1 MISAADR
8 ELIAARCAVE
18 VELLEDDSARAGD
31 ITVTKLGDANGWWQP
46 DLNDILPSRPRGD
59 YRERTANLL
68 IRDAVEAPAKIAESK
83 LIAGPSGGGSPG
95 IFYRDLRIPEGGL
108 RERFGEILHDLYV
121 IETAGKTRFLFPFHT
136 DLPGNFVFSTNYKMF
151 NGLVL
156 AFLATPGLDGD
167 THNTNL
173 IESFYALF
181 NDDSELSLLD
191 RQALRLARDEARE
204 NGIEKP
210 QRYATAARL
219 FEEYG
224 EKVMID
230 PMFLEAHTLFQRD
243 MLTALDMRSLGRKDR
258 INAVLTVFYLHL
270 ALYFWR
276 AGYSLEEQASSFAR
290 FLVGG
295 LSPAEV
301 MRASDR
307 TLEGS
312 PFRGKIQFRV
322 PSVGPRAV
330 AEGDPCAISFREV
343 NNQRLMRLPVNT
355 SLLGV
360 IRRLI
365 GDNVKTFGD
374 AAVVLAADERR
385 RNSFDAACWLI
396 AFEISDSKLN
406 EEQCEDLRMIARGS
420 NQSGF
425 EALSDV
431 LRKGW
436 RNELRRS
443 TTSITS
449 SLLKRGGKGL
459 AATRGNVQYFEA
471 GQDLLLLLAKLVTG
485 QGAQAVRY
493 ETFVDRM
500 SLYGLAPQ
508 DAREEQMLADVLHS
522 LQLLEKYSDTGEAMY
537 VQHFL

>member
-8 ELIAARCAVE
+8 ELIAARCGVE

-31 ITVTKLGDANGWWQP
+31 ITFAKLSDANEWWRP
-46 DLNDILPSRPRGD
+46 ALKDLLPSRPRGD

-68 IRDAVEAPAKIAESK
+68 IRDAVAGPAKIAESK
-83 LIAGPSGGGSPG
+83 LIAEPNGGSPG
-95 IFYRDLRIPEGGL
+95 IFYRDPRIPEGEL

-121 IETAGKTRFLFPFHT
+121 IETKGKTRFLFPFHT
-136 DLPGNFVFSTNYKMF
+136 DLPGNFIFSTNYKMF
-151 NGLVL
+151 NGLIL

-173 IESFYALF
+173 IESFYRLF

-191 RQALRLARDEARE
+191 RQALRLARDAARE

-210 QRYATAARL
+210 ERNATSVRL
-219 FEEYG
+219 FEAYSD
-224 EKVMID
+224 KVTGD
-230 PMFLEAHTLFQRD
+230 PMFPEAHALFQRD
-243 MLTALDMRSLGRKDR
+243 MLTTLDMRSLGRKDR

-295 LSPAEV
+295 GHSPADV
-301 MRASDR
+301 VRASDR

-330 AEGDPCAISFREV
+330 AEGDPCAISFSEV

-360 IRRLI
+360 IRSLI
-365 GDNVKTFGD
+365 ADNVKTFGD
-374 AAVVLAADERR
+374 AAVILASDERLR
-385 RNSFDAACWLI
+385 KSFDAACWLV

-406 EEQCEDLRMIARGS
+406 EDQCDDLRMIARGS

-425 EALSDV
+425 VALSDV

-436 RNELRRS
+436 HNELRRS

-493 ETFVDRM
+493 ETFVERM